1 MKVAIVNDMLMA
13 VEALRRVLS
22 LSKEIEI
29 VWIANSG
36 VQAVEKCRIDK
47 PDLILMDLIMPQMDG
62 VEATRIIMEETPC
75 PIVIVTSSVESN
87 TDKVFRAMG
96 AGALDAVDTPTLS
109 ADHDTK
115 NNNTLLNKIK
125 KISFLF
131 NPSKKN
137 STTSGSVSNTASNT
151 ISRKK
156 GISNDDVTLIVIGAS
171 TGGPQALEKILA
183 ALPDNFSVP
192 IIIVQHVD
200 ESFTPELVT
209 WLSSVTNLKIKLA
222 EKYEKIK
229 KGNVYIAAKNDHLV
243 IDYNGAMCYSAEPS
257 DLVYKPS
264 VNVFFNSVSKNWPGK
279 TIGILLTGMGAD
291 GAQGLLQ
298 LRKRGD
304 FTIVQNE
311 QSSAVFGMPK
321 EAISLNAALDI
332 IPLDKIANKI
342 KYLTL

>member
-36 VQAVEKCRIDK
+36 VQAVEKCRIEK

-62 VEATRIIMEETPC
+62 IEATRIIMKETPC
-75 PIVIVTSSVESN
+75 LIVIVTSSVESN
-87 TDKVFRAMG
+87 TDKVFRAIG
-96 AGALDAVDTPTLS
+96 AGALDAVNTPTLRS
-109 ADHDTK
+109 ADRDAQ
-115 NNNTLLNKIK
+115 NNNALLNKIN
-125 KISFLF
+125 KISYLL

-137 STTSGSVSNTASNT
+137 SATTDSVGNTSV
-151 ISRKK
+151 KK
-156 GISNDDVTLIVIGAS
+156 EGISGDDVTLIVIGAS

-183 ALPDNFSVP
+183 ALPNNFSVP

-209 WLSSVTNLKIKLA
+209 WLNSVTNLKIKLA

-229 KGNVYIAAKNDHLV
+229 KGNVYIAAKNDHLI
-243 IDYNGAMCYSAEPS
+243 IDYNGAMCYSTEPS

-264 VNVFFNSVSKNWPGK
+264 VNVFFDSVSKNWPGK

-304 FTIVQNE
+304 FTIAQNE
-311 QSSAVFGMPK
+311 QSSVVFGMPK
-321 EAISLNAALDI
+321 EAINLNAALDI